1 MLPSVFNVE
10 NKRVEDVAACIFLYL
25 RTKVWCVFKVRLVRK
40 LSEIYG
46 KISGMISGKGHMG
59 DQDAM

>member
-1 MLPSVFNVE
+1 M
-10 NKRVEDVAACIFLYL
+10 AACIFLYL

-46 KISGMISGKGHMG
+46 MISGKISGKGHMG
-59 DQDAM
+59 DEDAM

>member
-1 MLPSVFNVE
+1 M
-10 NKRVEDVAACIFLYL
+10 AACIFLYL

-46 KISGMISGKGHMG
+46 KISGMISGKISGKGHMG
-59 DQDAM
+59 GEDAM